1 MQAIAEQTTDR
12 KLHRVIDFYAA
23 DAAAA
28 ALRTAAARDAAGV
41 LARASAVLADADDDA
56 ARERLREAV
65 ASPQFLA
72 SLPASIRELREVA
85 SASPESGACT
95 VATALRLW
103 LWTTKHFLAGEASDA
118 VDELTAVLPSLLAA
132 RCLALDAADGDGLRA
147 HLSHVY
153 AAHASATA
161 GTACAELVFGYRRHL
176 VWDEEGCATCFDGDE
191 VDDLEAV
198 IPGIACGARMF
209 GDVVEGDGSHPAKA
223 GPCAKFDGLDTFMR
237 LRRRLDGCLTGAR
250 IARDRAAAIIARR
263 A

>member
-12 KLHRVIDFYAA
+12 KLYRVIDLYAA

-28 ALRTAAARDAAGV
+28 ALRTAAARAGDGV
-41 LARASAVLADADDDA
+41 LARAAAVLADPDDEP
-56 ARERLREAV
+56 ARDRLRAAV
-65 ASPQFLA
+65 AAPQFLA
-72 SLPASIRELREVA
+72 SLPAWIRELREAA
-85 SASPESGACT
+85 SASPETGACT

-118 VDELTAVLPSLLAA
+118 VDELALVLPSLLAA
-132 RCLALDAADGDGLRA
+132 RCLALDAGSGDGLRA
-147 HLSHVY
+147 HLGHVY
-153 AAHASATA
+153 AAHASAAA
-161 GTACAELVFGYRRHL
+161 GAACAELVFGYRRHL
-176 VWDEEGCATCFDGDE
+176 VWDAEGCATCYDGDDLDE
-191 VDDLEAV
+191 LEAV

-209 GDVVEGDGSHPAKA
+209 GDVIEGDGSHPAKA

-250 IARDRAAAIIARR
+250 IAKDRAAAIIARR